1 MSLQGENPE
10 RSLMP
15 QIVDICKTDDPRDVV
30 YLAVQLLAQGE
41 LVILPTETSYVVVAN
56 ALSEQAIEQF
66 TYQAEQ
72 STFQKQFFFV
82 LALRCGA
89 EAFDY
94 FPNLSQL
101 GSRLIQKK
109 LPDALTVG
117 LDQQTTGGVFSQLPP
132 KTRDILTQN
141 NNIWVRF
148 PTYHAVSLVAGFLPA
163 PLVLMQP
170 TELFENQFTNTDK
183 LISCLEKWDGLA
195 IIDSSQQNFEATTK
209 VRVDEERWEVLSNG
223 SIDNKKLLR
232 MTSENYLFVCTGNT
246 CRSPMAEGLF
256 RQQLAQMLKCHPEEL
271 PDKGFNIASAGL
283 AAMYGSPASPESV
296 QIVHS
301 HDGEL
306 KEHRSQPLTDQL
318 INESDWI
325 FTMTAN
331 HRNTILAVCP
341 EAADRVHLL
350 AVNQGD
356 ISDPIGGGMSAY
368 KQCEKEIL
376 TGIDQ
381 ILKGITERL

>member
-1 MSLQGENPE
+1 
-10 RSLMP
+10 MP
-15 QIVDICKTDDPRDVV
+15 NIVDICKTDDPRDVV
-30 YLAVQLLAQGE
+30 HLAVQLLAQGE
-41 LVILPTETSYVVVAN
+41 SVILPTGTSYVVAAN

-66 TYQAEQ
+66 AYQAKR
-72 STFQKQFFFV
+72 STFQEQFFFI

-94 FPNLSQL
+94 FPNLSPL
-101 GSRLIQKK
+101 GCRLIQKK

-117 LDQQTTGGVFSQLPP
+117 LDQQTTGGVFSQLPLNTRGIL
-132 KTRDILTQN
+132 TRDN
-141 NNIWVRF
+141 KIWIRF
-148 PTYHAVSLVAGFLPA
+148 PTHQVVSLVAAFLPA

-170 TELFENQFTNTDK
+170 TELFENQFTHFDE

-195 IIDSSQQNFEATTK
+195 IVDSSQQNFEATTK
-209 VRVDEERWEVLSNG
+209 VRVDEERWEILSNG
-223 SIDNKKLLR
+223 SVDNEKLQR

-256 RQQLAQMLKCHPEEL
+256 RQQLAHMLKCNPEEL

-318 INESDWI
+318 INEFDWI
-325 FTMTAN
+325 FTMTAH
-331 HRNTILAVCP
+331 HRNTILAACP
-341 EAADRVHLL
+341 EAASRVHLL
-350 AVNQGD
+350 AANEGD

-368 KQCEKEIL
+368 KQCEEEIL